1 MKPVCSV
8 ALLFVLSGLYLV
20 VAYVVCTPKLSPEYK
35 AYYLERTSLD
45 WKNGPRYAAQ
55 PEQGMLFG
63 KEGLPGFV
71 RYIYGFSGHQSW
83 GRWTDGEFGQKAG
96 IVLEHGLRGSVCLN
110 VRVLPAT
117 SQLNKEVTVVF
128 GDQAKKVVFSNREFE
143 DYFVDFFEPNP
154 ADVIE
159 FNFSDMPP
167 EIPDGRRLGLGM
179 AYLRL
184 FRESCT
190 TIRRRLGAQ
199 VSGNPSPRCA
209 N

>member
-8 ALLFVLSGLYLV
+8 ALLLVLSGLYLI
-20 VAYVVCTPKLSPEYK
+20 VAYLVCTPKLSPEYK

-55 PEQGMLFG
+55 PEQGILFG

-71 RYIYGFSGHQSW
+71 KYIYGFSGHQSW
-83 GRWTDGEFGQKAG
+83 GRWTDGKFGQNAG
-96 IVLEHGLRGSVCLN
+96 IVLEQGLRGSVCLN
-110 VRVLPAT
+110 VRLLPAT
-117 SQLNKEVTVVF
+117 SQLNKEITVVF
-128 GDQAKKVVFSNREFE
+128 GDQSKKVVFSNGEFE
-143 DYFVDFFEPNP
+143 DYFVDFFEHNP

-159 FNFSDMPP
+159 FKLSDMPP
-167 EIPDGRRLGLGM
+167 AIPDGRRLGLGM

-190 TIRRRLGAQ
+190 TIRRRLGSGA
-199 VSGNPSPRCA
+199 SGNPNPGCA